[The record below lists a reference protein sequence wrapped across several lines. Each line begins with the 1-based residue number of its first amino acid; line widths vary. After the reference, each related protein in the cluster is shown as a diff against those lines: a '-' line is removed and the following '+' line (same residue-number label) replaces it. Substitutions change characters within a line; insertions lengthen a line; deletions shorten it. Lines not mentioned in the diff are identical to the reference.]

1 MHPISWKTGRNKQ
14 MNRNKELTV
23 NSYRKTVSKL
33 EKKPTA
39 KILIHLHCINLSEIV
54 NPVFSEKGKKEE

>member
-1 MHPISWKTGRNKQ
+1 

-23 NSYRKTVSKL
+23 YSYRKTISKL

-39 KILIHLHCINLSEIV
+39 KILIQIHCINLSEIV
-54 NPVFSEKGKKEE
+54 NPVFSEKGEKEE

>member
-1 MHPISWKTGRNKQ
+1 MD
-14 MNRNKELTV
+14 RNKELTV